1 MKAVTARE
9 GGGGAAGS
17 MSVFLTSELT
27 SHELPEPWRDQ
38 PGFWTELGTTRPLG
52 VEARD
57 PMERDHPPALALFQ
71 VMSETDP
78 LLLSRGL
85 YSSQG
90 ARLSTANRT
99 TG

>member
-27 SHELPEPWRDQ
+27 SHELPESWRDQ